1 MNFKGLDRSTSLIS
15 IGSRNRVDTS
25 NSGGEYIILSLTT
38 APSVGVFSLRIN
50 RSSGDGSLITVTN
63 DEVAREGELRSS
75 VHNDRLVSSD
85 SFGRSTNKTLGFSS
99 KGVGTSLI
107 QSEGDLR
114 EILTF
119 NSHTVHIPSV
129 EVIDNFTIIGGSS
142 GQDNLFT
149 SADNR
154 IFNFRRSNCDFD
166 VSQLL
171 VNHVN
176 RDSVNNF
183 TILVSSSSSGHI
195 VGRGSIRLNGKRRTH
210 IIINRPLV
218 SNNLRVET
226 IEISI
231 QHNSSAGAH
240 ILSGSGDLEVST
252 QLIDGE
258 LSGSRTFRIILFR
271 RNREGIDT
279 GLIRVDSKSTAC
291 SRTSPSVRISSTFRK
306 CSFSRSDSSRN
317 FISSTITNHVVTRNR
332 NFRSTEN
339 CNICGRNLGKVN
351 IEGHN
356 TRLFTFLTLFIKV
369 SIVIS
374 S

>member
-15 IGSRNRVDTS
+15 IGSRNRVSTS
-25 NSGGEYIILSLTT
+25 NISSEFITFIAVTPFVIVISI
-38 APSVGVFSLRIN
+38 RIN
-50 RSSGDGSLITVTN
+50 RSSGDSSLITVTN

-85 SFGRSTNKTLGFSS
+85 SFGRSANKTLGFSS

-107 QSEGDLR
+107 QREGDLR

-129 EVIDNFTIIGGSS
+129 EVLSFRSS

-154 IFNFRRSNCDFD
+154 IFTFRRSNCDFD
-166 VSQLL
+166 VSKLL

-231 QHNSSAGAH
+231 QHNGSAGAH
-240 ILSGSGDLEVST
+240 ILSRSGDLEVST